1 MDRLEPILQEAKK
14 RAHPYAVF
22 DMDFT
27 LTVNDTEITTEYTQ
41 VMHHLFWMD
50 PVTFRKGM
58 SSYYPQ
64 GFSSFAKEAVE
75 CYETLASRKETD
87 PTIRAA
93 FQTAMFGVL
102 HEVDNFPG
110 LENCTFPAFLK
121 AGLRKEEYQI
131 FTELMLRHL
140 LDEPVT
146 SVCDGASYPSGL
158 RPNLPLIQAL
168 KRLSQE
174 GIATCVVSASYEE
187 DVKAMVRAL
196 GLEDMVSK
204 VCAVKESY
212 DQKGYILPLNGD
224 PDGLLPWKEGKVK
237 VIQRDLV
244 PLFEEEPSFG
254 FGDSN
259 SDVPMLTSFP
269 SMLFAGIS
277 PFANGDEMLSLASQA
292 DGVWE
297 KGKTYYHRL

>member
-1 MDRLEPILQEAKK
+1 MNAWEESIRIAKQ
-14 RAHPYAVF
+14 RRHPYAVF

-27 LTVNDTEITTEYTQ
+27 LCENDTEITTEYVQ
-41 VMHHLFWMD
+41 VVHHLFWMD
-50 PVTFRKGM
+50 ATTFTNGM
-58 SSYYPQ
+58 RSYYPS
-64 GFSSFAKEAVE
+64 GLSVGAKEAIVT
-75 CYETLASRKETD
+75 YRKIHEAKED
-87 PTIRAA
+87 NPAIRQA
-93 FQTAMFGVL
+93 FRKAMFQIL
-102 HEVDNFPG
+102 REVDAFPG

-121 AGLRKEEYQI
+121 AGLRKEEYQV

-140 LDEPVT
+140 LDEPIT
-146 SVCDGASYPSGL
+146 SVCDGVSYPSGL

-174 GIATCVVSASYEE
+174 GIAVTVVSASYEE

-212 DQKGYILPLNGD
+212 GQKGYILPLNGD

-292 DGVWE
+292 DGAWI
-297 KGKTYYHRL
+297 KGKTYYHRF

>member
-110 LENCTFPAFLK
+110 LENCTFPNFLK
-121 AGLRKEEYQI
+121 MGLKREELSV
-131 FTELMLRHL
+131 FTSLMLRHL
-140 LDEPVT
+140 LKEPLQSSYQGMT
-146 SVCDGASYPSGL
+146 YPSGL
-158 RPNLPLIQAL
+158 RPNQVIIDILH
-168 KRLSQE
+168 RLHQE
-174 GIATCVVSASYEE
+174 GIGIAVVSASYET
-187 DVKAMVRAL
+187 DVKAMIKAL
-196 GLEDMVSK
+196 SLEKEVDH
-204 VCAVKESY
+204 VCAVK
-212 DQKGYILPLNGD
+212 DAFDDCGYVLPINGD
-224 PDGLLPWKEGKVK
+224 SEGLLPWKEGKVA
-237 VIQRDLV
+237 VIRRDLV
-244 PLFEEEPSFG
+244 PIFGEEPSFA

-269 SMLFAGIS
+269 HLLLAGIS
-277 PFANGDEMLSLASQA
+277 PFANGEEMLELAKNSQ
-292 DGVWE
+292 DVYQ
-297 KGKTYYHRL
+297 KGKTLVHRF